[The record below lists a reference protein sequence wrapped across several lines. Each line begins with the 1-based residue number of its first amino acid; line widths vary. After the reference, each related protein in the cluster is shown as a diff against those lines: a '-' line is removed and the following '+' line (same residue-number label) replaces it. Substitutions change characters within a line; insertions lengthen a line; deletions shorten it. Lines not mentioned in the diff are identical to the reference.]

1 MTFSTRTLSLVSAA
15 IVLALGGGG
24 IYLRLRPDEAQAGAA
39 AAPAAGGGVGAPST
53 SASQQFSTGVP
64 QPVAGTPARLDT
76 LWVQVTAAGQ
86 AEAFREAALTAR
98 VEGQVAGVSVAE
110 NDRVEPGQTLVRIDT
125 TEYALEVAKARSEL
139 ERAESE
145 YGKLVLFDQ
154 AIEDADVRADRAR
167 ISRAQ
172 SGLTAAEVGLRQ
184 AEIDLERTA
193 VVAPFGGRV
202 ADLEAV
208 AGQWVAADAEL
219 LTLVDLQPIKV
230 EVRVLEAELGLLSEG
245 RRAVVSFAAF
255 PGEEFEGR
263 IRTVNPRVD
272 PESRTGRVTVLLEN
286 RDGRVKPGMYAQ
298 VTIDARAFADR
309 VLIPRRALLE
319 RDGRLMV
326 FVFNAEGESGR
337 AEWRYVT
344 TGRENEV
351 WVELTRGD
359 EGFVEPGE
367 VVLTDGHHYL
377 AHDAIVRL
385 VGDPAREGGRPGR

>member
-15 IVLALGGGG
+15 IVVALAGGG

-39 AAPAAGGGVGAPST
+39 QAPGAGEAPGAPPT

-64 QPVAGTPARLDT
+64 QPVAGSPARLDT

-86 AEAFREAALTAR
+86 AEAFREATLTAR

-110 NDRVEPGQTLVRIDT
+110 NDRVEAGATLVRIDT

-145 YGKLVLFDQ
+145 YQKLVLFDQ

-193 VVAPFGGRV
+193 VLAPFGGRI

-219 LTLVDLQPIKV
+219 LTLVDLEPIKV

-286 RDGRVKPGMYAQ
+286 RDGRIKPGMYAQ

-377 AHDAIVRL
+377 AHDAMVRL
-385 VGDPAREGGRPGR
+385 VDDPASEGGRPGR

>member
-1 MTFSTRTLSLVSAA
+1 MR
-15 IVLALGGGG
+15 
-24 IYLRLRPDEAQAGAA
+24 
-39 AAPAAGGGVGAPST
+39 
-53 SASQQFSTGVP
+53 
-64 QPVAGTPARLDT
+64 
-76 LWVQVTAAGQ
+76 
-86 AEAFREAALTAR
+86 
-98 VEGQVAGVSVAE
+98 
-110 NDRVEPGQTLVRIDT
+110 
-125 TEYALEVAKARSEL
+125 
-139 ERAESE
+139 
-145 YGKLVLFDQ
+145 
-154 AIEDADVRADRAR
+154 DVRADRAR

-219 LTLVDLQPIKV
+219 LALVDLEPIKV

-326 FVFNAEGESGR
+326 FVFNAEGERGR

-377 AHDAIVRL
+377 AHDAMVRL
-385 VGDPAREGGRPGR
+385 VDDPASEGGRPGR